1 MAKHFQTLLATVLG
15 DGARPAKFMVNICN
29 IPGEIQKNTQE
40 NISVLCKGAIFPGK
54 SLTTIPFEYK
64 GRTIQVPSHVK
75 YEQTFELSFYLEET
89 HKLRILFMDWIQ
101 GFDKS
106 YESYYTGSG
115 TSSKTT
121 GNDINIGSKLTESI
135 RDFKTEKEK
144 MTSIKVSQLD
154 FDLKLKTA
162 EYIFHNCYPTQ
173 VSSVTVDSSQVGAIL
188 EYSVTFAYS
197 HLLVYNAEN
206 DKYNFS
212 QEK

>member
-1 MAKHFQTLLATVLG
+1 MAKHFQTLLATILG
-15 DGARPAKFMVNICN
+15 DGARPAKFMVDICN
-29 IPGEIQKNTQE
+29 IPGKTENNIQK

-54 SLTTIPFEYK
+54 SLTTIPFEFK

-101 GFDKS
+101 SFNES

-121 GNDINIGSKLTESI
+121 SNGVNVGSEFTTSLRKLETQKDKMASI
-135 RDFKTEKEK
+135 T
-144 MTSIKVSQLD
+144 VSQLD

-173 VSSVTVDSSQVGAIL
+173 VSSITVDSSQVGAIL
-188 EYSVTFAYS
+188 EYSVTFTYS
-197 HLLVYNAEN
+197 HLLVYNKKD